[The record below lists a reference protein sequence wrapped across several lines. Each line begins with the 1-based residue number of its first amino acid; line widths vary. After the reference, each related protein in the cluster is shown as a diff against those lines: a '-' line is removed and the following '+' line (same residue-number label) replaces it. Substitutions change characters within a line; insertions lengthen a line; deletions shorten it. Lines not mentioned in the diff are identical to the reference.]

1 MTNGECSKCG
11 SSSVYAIETYG
22 HQRGI
27 LLSFWSTKVAV
38 ITYLICTKCGYV
50 ESYIFD
56 KNSLAEIEQKGMYI
70 ESKRVSENLKE

>member
-11 SSSVYAIETYG
+11 SNSVYAVETYG

-27 LLSFWSTKVAV
+27 GLGFWKPKLAV

-56 KNSLAEIEQKGMYI
+56 KNSLKEVEHKGM
-70 ESKRVSENLKE
+70 RVEAKKQA